1 MFLPLQK
8 NATTIPISNPTKKK
22 KKKKK
27 KTHKK
32 NPPKCL
38 RQIAP
43 SLLKEIMQ
51 ELDIQYF
58 AELSY
63 Y

>member
-1 MFLPLQK
+1 M
-8 NATTIPISNPTKKK
+8 ASCVPISSPCKNKKEK
-22 KKKKK
+22 
-27 KTHKK
+27 
-32 NPPKCL
+32 PPKCL

-58 AELSY
+58 VELSY